1 MASGARYE
9 LEIPAGF
16 PPPVFLGLYTAA
28 VKKQLL
34 SLLTGSAYEVRVKE
48 EKKKEKYAVT
58 ALRGALNG
66 AKVEVG
72 MKKSL
77 FHQELA
83 VVVEVKPYSKVEQVL
98 QGVVL
103 IIFVLCLI
111 PTWFAMV
118 ALIRFIILAFVA
130 AIIVLIPLAAL
141 LQVLL
146 LGFMTVLYRLSG
158 NEFDLER
165 RTAIAGVLKQVPP
178 PDLAKVLAAAQAV
191 AGTAPAPPAKG

>member
-9 LEIPAGF
+9 LEIPPGF
-16 PPPVFLGLYTAA
+16 PPPLFLGLYTAA

-48 EKKKEKYAVT
+48 EKKKEKYEITAV
-58 ALRGALNG
+58 RGALNG
-66 AKVEVG
+66 AKVDVG

-98 QGVVL
+98 QAVVV
-103 IIFVLCLI
+103 IVFVLCLI

-118 ALIRFIILAFVA
+118 ALIRFIVLAFVA

-141 LQVLL
+141 LQALL
-146 LGFMTVLYRLSG
+146 LGFMSILYRLSG

-165 RTAIAGVLKQVPP
+165 RTAIAGVLKQIPP
-178 PDLAKVLAAAQAV
+178 PDLAQVMKAVAAAS
-191 AGTAPAPPAKG
+191 PPAAS